1 MINKK
6 NMKNPLPKVIL
17 IIIIVAI
24 LAIFVAPKVIEIF
37 DNNIKETGN
46 RAKNS

>member
-17 IIIIVAI
+17 IIVIIAL
-24 LAIFVAPKVIEIF
+24 LAIFVAPKVYEIVK
-37 DNNIKETGN
+37 DNINDTSS
-46 RAKNS
+46 RASK